1 MIISVLIPY
10 NVLATDNVENQEIKT
25 EKLEE
30 ENKKIGTKEDGNVTN
45 NEDKK
50 ILKKNDDGTIFYGTE
65 NELKEQE
72 ELRKKI
78 QETEKIEGKTEET
91 EKEQTEENN
100 KIENNIKLRAKAKAT
115 TLSNEA
121 TTELDSGM
129 DGAYSTF
136 SIESDPSAIYRY
148 HTTYIEKLSLITK
161 ETVRV
166 CEFENEATTFYFVQ
180 GNIVYVMVDD
190 SSTTNP
196 YHIQGYDVIQ
206 KKKVFDKEF
215 AVDDASYRNHDF
227 AVDKNQ
233 NFFFKTGKATISSY
247 NKNGQFL
254 DKATN
259 KADVS
264 MIITGITPNG
274 KVLGIRVSAGSIL
287 YGTGGYVIIE
297 NGKFPRYTGTLQ
309 GQQFNNEILFY
320 ENNNFYIPLRF
331 NSEGNYAFNDNG
343 AVFSLKYS
351 ADANRLYFC

>member
-1 MIISVLIPY
+1 
-10 NVLATDNVENQEIKT
+10 IKT

-78 QETEKIEGKTEET
+78 QETEKIESKTEEA

-148 HTTYIEKLSLITK
+148 HTTYIEK
-161 ETVRV
+161 
-166 CEFENEATTFYFVQ
+166 
-180 GNIVYVMVDD
+180 
-190 SSTTNP
+190 
-196 YHIQGYDVIQ
+196 
-206 KKKVFDKEF
+206 
-215 AVDDASYRNHDF
+215 
-227 AVDKNQ
+227 
-233 NFFFKTGKATISSY
+233 
-247 NKNGQFL
+247 
-254 DKATN
+254 
-259 KADVS
+259 
-264 MIITGITPNG
+264 
-274 KVLGIRVSAGSIL
+274 
-287 YGTGGYVIIE
+287 
-297 NGKFPRYTGTLQ
+297 
-309 GQQFNNEILFY
+309 
-320 ENNNFYIPLRF
+320 
-331 NSEGNYAFNDNG
+331 
-343 AVFSLKYS
+343 
-351 ADANRLYFC
+351 